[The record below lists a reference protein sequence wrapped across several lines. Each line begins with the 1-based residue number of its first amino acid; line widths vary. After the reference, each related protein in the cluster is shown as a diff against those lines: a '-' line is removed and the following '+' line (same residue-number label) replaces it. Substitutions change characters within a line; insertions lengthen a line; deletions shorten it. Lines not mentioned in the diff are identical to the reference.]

1 MGTPSQLA
9 QSRPPPGAQK
19 HPCLSGGDSQ
29 HVLDVGLEHQHEC
42 RGVVL
47 DMVADL
53 VDLPEGFQADHV
65 AAAANQVSGV
75 RGPPALANE

>member
-1 MGTPSQLA
+1 MTMGTPSQLA

-65 AAAANQVSGV
+65 AAAANQV
-75 RGPPALANE
+75 